1 MKRFYTLILALS
13 VVVAVTAQPSWVK
26 KATKSVFMLKTFDD
40 KGTLLGSSCGFF
52 TGERGEAVSSFT
64 PFKGASSAIVID
76 ANGQEL
82 PVACML
88 GANDTYDVARF
99 RVTAKKTVP
108 LTVAATDAPSDAMV
122 WLLPYRETKQVPTGQ
137 KPSATDMPTTP

>member
-1 MKRFYTLILALS
+1 MIR
-13 VVVAVTAQPSWVK
+13 VK
-26 KATKSVFMLKTFDD
+26 KLYIFMLKTFDD

-99 RVTAKKTVP
+99 RVTAKTLEETANENLSSSDKPIAVNVGEAVRAGSSILAFVRP
-108 LTVAATDAPSDAMV
+108 EAKAKLHALAEEAAAKD
-122 WLLPYRETKQVPTGQ
+122 L
-137 KPSATDMPTTP
+137 